1 MIVTSHWREDLGWLK
16 RSKWPVTLID
26 KEGASPTSLEA
37 KWILPNKGRECS
49 TYLKFITEFYHN
61 LPEWTVFLHGH
72 EDTWHHMYDK
82 TIFELIDFSSKNKN
96 SFQSLNGVWAER
108 PREEYEE
115 FWPVVEPWIGE
126 LPQGPA
132 FFDAGAQFIVG
143 RKRIKMLPKEF
154 YEKLL
159 NFVLKLKK
167 NKEFAIFMEG
177 IWHYIWGQNWYMDP
191 DPFET
196 CDGSHIKIYNPY
208 LKMEELDI
216 KIKHAPSIFDPEH
229 ERVHKVAEAKWEFE
243 KSRTKIINF
252 NSKLNEEKEELRG
265 KGYTDDDIKAWFL
278 KNKANEYINILQN
291 AILVKDR
298 VVEELREN
306 LIIDKIKK
314 LESQLIS

>member
-16 RSKWPVTLID
+16 RSRWPVTLVD

-72 EDTWHHMYDK
+72 ENTWHHMYDK
-82 TIFELIDFSSKNKN
+82 TILELIDLAPKDKNT
-96 SFQSLNGVWAER
+96 FQSLNGVWAER
-108 PREEYEE
+108 DRETYNE
-115 FWPVVEPWIGE
+115 FWPVVEPWLGE

-132 FFDAGAQFIVG
+132 FFDCGAQFIVG

-159 NFVLKLKK
+159 NFVLKLERD
-167 NKEFAIFMEG
+167 KEFAIFMEG
-177 IWHYIWGQNWYMDP
+177 IWHYMWGQKWYMDP

-196 CDGSHIKIYNPY
+196 CDETRVKIYNPY
-208 LKMEELDI
+208 LKMNELDI
-216 KIKHAPSIFDPEH
+216 KIKYAPSIFDPEH
-229 ERVHKVAEAKWEFE
+229 VRIHRVSAAKWELE
-243 KSRTKIINF
+243 EAHKIITNF

-265 KGYTDDDIKAWFL
+265 KGYNDDDIKIWFL
-278 KNKANEYINILQN
+278 KNRSDYYINILQD
-291 AILVKDR
+291 AILAKNR
-298 VVEELREN
+298 VVEEFRED
-306 LIIDKIKK
+306 LIIDKIKN
-314 LESQLIS
+314 LENQLIS